1 MAHPE
6 EPTLPE
12 DTGQRKNK
20 NMEEL
25 MKMIVRRTALAV
37 CTLVLAVILPTAASA
52 ACTGFDDLP
61 ETADCYESVM
71 YLAEHEITQG
81 TGNGYFSPDAPVTVR
96 QWAMMLCRAYDVK
109 VEGNSW
115 SDLSQSAVEQS
126 YRKGWL
132 NETALSAPNI
142 QLCRGALLKSA
153 FAAAKIPV
161 YDSVLYAGGV
171 SLPDYENCI
180 RIGKEL
186 QLCGE
191 ANTANEI
198 VTRRDAAMLLH
209 AILTRAFTV
218 EAPPAPVALVNAAG
232 VNINDYL
239 VALRQVPEPM
249 LAAFN
254 AAGWTYRIDFDYI
267 SELSKQLNMSCIG
280 ATNYSQKTIYISEAS
295 ATLHE
300 FGHFLDWTLGFPAE
314 HEQLFRA
321 EAAAAPLRNYAKTN
335 AREYFADCFAY
346 CIIHGNDSEMM
357 ESLRKNAPQTCTYFE
372 ELEKTVGADA
382 FVPNDIANIF

>member
-37 CTLVLAVILPTAASA
+37 CTLVLAVTLSTAASA
-52 ACTGFDDLP
+52 ACTGFDDVP
-61 ETADCYESVM
+61 ETADCFESVM

-171 SLPDYENCI
+171 SLPDHENCI

-218 EAPPAPVALVNAAG
+218 TAPEAPVTLVNAAG
-232 VNINDYL
+232 VNVNDFL
-239 VALRQVPEPM
+239 LELRKLPEQI
-249 LAAFN
+249 LDAFN
-254 AAGWTYRIDFDYI
+254 AAGWTYCIDFDYMGG
-267 SELSKQLNMSCIG
+267 LSKKLNMSCIG

-300 FGHFLDWTLGFPAE
+300 FGHFLDWMLGFPAE

-346 CIIHGNDSEMM
+346 WVKYAENANAISLLQECAPMTYRYM
-357 ESLRKNAPQTCTYFE
+357 EDLMR
-372 ELEKTVGADA
+372 
-382 FVPNDIANIF
+382 IANRL

>member
-1 MAHPE
+1 
-6 EPTLPE
+6 
-12 DTGQRKNK
+12 
-20 NMEEL
+20 

-37 CTLVLAVILPTAASA
+37 CTLVLALILSTAASG
-52 ACTGFDDLP
+52 ACTGFDDVL

-81 TGNGYFSPDAPVTVR
+81 TGNGCFSPDAPVTTS
-96 QWAMMLCRAYDVK
+96 QWAVMLCRAYGM
-109 VEGNSW
+109 ETNGSSW
-115 SDLSQSAVEQS
+115 SELSQNAVEQS

-142 QLCRGALLKSA
+142 QLCRGALLKSV

-171 SLPDYENCI
+171 SLPDHENCI

-198 VTRRDAAMLLH
+198 VTRRDAVMLLH

-239 VALRQVPEPM
+239 LALRQVPEPV
-249 LAAFN
+249 LATFN
-254 AAGWTYRIDFDYI
+254 AAGWTYCIDFEYI
-267 SELSKQLNMSCIG
+267 SELRKQLDMSCIG

-300 FGHFLDWTLGFPAE
+300 FGHFLDYALGFPAE
-314 HEQLFRA
+314 HERLYLA
-321 EAAAAPLRNYAKTN
+321 ESQNSSLRDYAKTN
-335 AREYFADCFAY
+335 SREFFADCFVYWITYSA
-346 CIIHGNDSEMM
+346 DKKRMDDF
-357 ESLRKNAPQTCTYFE
+357 RDAAPQTYAYMKNLATNNW
-372 ELEKTVGADA
+372 GA
-382 FVPNDIANIF
+382 

>member
-1 MAHPE
+1 
-6 EPTLPE
+6 
-12 DTGQRKNK
+12 
-20 NMEEL
+20 

-37 CTLVLAVILPTAASA
+37 CTLVLAVILPTAAFA
-52 ACTGFDDLP
+52 AYTGFDDVP
-61 ETADCYESVM
+61 ETADCFESV
-71 YLAEHEITQG
+71 
-81 TGNGYFSPDAPVTVR
+81 VTVR

-171 SLPDYENCI
+171 SLPDHENCI

-191 ANTANEI
+191 EDDANEI

-209 AILTRAFTV
+209 AILTRAFAVT
-218 EAPPAPVALVNAAG
+218 APAAPVTLVNAAD

-239 VALRQVPEPM
+239 LALRQVPEPM
-249 LAAFN
+249 LAAFEV
-254 AAGWTYRIDFDYI
+254 AGWTYRIDFDYI

-280 ATNYSQKTIYISEAS
+280 ASN
-295 ATLHE
+295 
-300 FGHFLDWTLGFPAE
+300 
-314 HEQLFRA
+314 
-321 EAAAAPLRNYAKTN
+321 
-335 AREYFADCFAY
+335 
-346 CIIHGNDSEMM
+346 
-357 ESLRKNAPQTCTYFE
+357 
-372 ELEKTVGADA
+372 
-382 FVPNDIANIF
+382 

>member
-52 ACTGFDDLP
+52 ACTRFDDVP
-61 ETADCYESVM
+61 ESADCYESVM

-81 TGNGYFSPDAPVTVR
+81 TGNGCFSPDAPVTVR

-109 VEGNSW
+109 VEGSSW
-115 SDLSQSAVEQS
+115 SDLSQSAVEQV

-153 FAAAKIPV
+153 FATAKIPV

-171 SLPDYENCI
+171 SLPDHENCI

-218 EAPPAPVALVNAAG
+218 TAPEAPVTLVNAAG

-239 VALRQVPEPM
+239 LTLRQVPEPM
-249 LAAFN
+249 LAAFKV
-254 AAGWTYRIDFDYI
+254 AGWTYRIDFDYI

-280 ATNYSQKTIYISEAS
+280 ATNYSRKTIYISEAS

-300 FGHFLDWTLGFPAE
+300 FGHFLDWMLGFPAE

-346 CIIHGNDSEMM
+346 WVKYAENANAISLLQECAPMTYRYM
-357 ESLRKNAPQTCTYFE
+357 EDLMR
-372 ELEKTVGADA
+372 
-382 FVPNDIANIF
+382 IANRL

>member
-1 MAHPE
+1 
-6 EPTLPE
+6 
-12 DTGQRKNK
+12 
-20 NMEEL
+20 

-71 YLAEHEITQG
+71 YLAECEIAAG
-81 TGNGYFSPDAPVTVR
+81 TGNDCFSPEQLITVE
-96 QWAMMLCRAYDVK
+96 QWAVMLCRAYGAETIGDSWQDVGRSSV
-109 VEGNSW
+109 VE
-115 SDLSQSAVEQS
+115 A
-126 YRKGWL
+126 YRQGWL

-171 SLPDYENCI
+171 SLPDHENCI

-209 AILTRAFTV
+209 AILTRTFTV
-218 EAPPAPVALVNAAG
+218 EAPPATVALVNAAG

-239 VALRQVPEPM
+239 LALRQVPEPV
-249 LAAFN
+249 LATFEV
-254 AAGWTYRIDFDYI
+254 AGWTYRIDFDYI

-280 ATNYSQKTIYISEAS
+280 ASNYSQKTIYISEAS

-300 FGHFLDWTLGFPAE
+300 FGHFLDWTRGFPAE

-321 EAAAAPLRNYAKTN
+321 EAAAAPLRDYAKTN

-346 CIIHGNDSEMM
+346 WVKYAGNTNAISLLQECAPMTYRYM
-357 ESLRKNAPQTCTYFE
+357 EDLMR
-372 ELEKTVGADA
+372 
-382 FVPNDIANIF
+382 IAN

>member
-1 MAHPE
+1 
-6 EPTLPE
+6 
-12 DTGQRKNK
+12 
-20 NMEEL
+20 

-81 TGNGYFSPDAPVTVR
+81 TGNGCFSPDAPVTTS
-96 QWAMMLCRAYDVK
+96 QWAVMLCRAYG
-109 VEGNSW
+109 VETKGNSW
-115 SDLSQSAVEQS
+115 SELSKSAVEQS

-132 NETALSAPNI
+132 NETALSTPNI

-171 SLPDYENCI
+171 SLPDHENCI

-186 QLCGE
+186 QLCSE
-191 ANTANEI
+191 EDDANEI

-239 VALRQVPEPM
+239 LALRQVPEPM

-280 ATNYSQKTIYISEAS
+280 ATNYSQKTIYLSDAS

-300 FGHFLDWTLGFPAE
+300 FGHFLDWTLGIPAK
-314 HEQLFRA
+314 HEQLYLA
-321 EAAAAPLRNYAKTN
+321 EAQNSGLRDYSKTN
-335 AREYFADCFAY
+335 AREYFADCFDY
-346 CIIHGNDSEMM
+346 WITHGSNSEMM
-357 ESLRKNAPQTCTYFE
+357 EHLRKNAPQTWAYFE
-372 ELEKTVGADA
+372 ALEKNNWSG
-382 FVPNDIANIF
+382 

>member
-1 MAHPE
+1 
-6 EPTLPE
+6 
-12 DTGQRKNK
+12 
-20 NMEEL
+20 
-25 MKMIVRRTALAV
+25 MKTIVRRTALAV
-37 CTLVLAVILPTAASA
+37 CTLALALILPIAASA
-52 ACTGFDDLP
+52 ACAGFDDVP
-61 ETADCYESVM
+61 ESADCYESVM

-81 TGNGYFSPDAPVTVR
+81 TGNGCFSPDAPVTVR

-109 VEGNSW
+109 VEGSSW
-115 SDLSQSAVEQS
+115 SNLSQSAVEQA

-171 SLPDYENCI
+171 SLPDHENCI

-218 EAPPAPVALVNAAG
+218 TAPEAPVTLVNAAG
-232 VNINDYL
+232 VNVNDFL
-239 VALRQVPEPM
+239 LELRKLPEQI
-249 LAAFN
+249 LDAFN
-254 AAGWTYRIDFDYI
+254 AAGWTYCIDFDYMGG
-267 SELSKQLNMSCIG
+267 LSKKLNMSCIG

-300 FGHFLDWTLGFPAE
+300 FGHFLDWMLGFPAE

-346 CIIHGNDSEMM
+346 WVKYAENANAISLLQECAPMTYRYM
-357 ESLRKNAPQTCTYFE
+357 EDLMR
-372 ELEKTVGADA
+372 
-382 FVPNDIANIF
+382 IANRL

>member
-1 MAHPE
+1 
-6 EPTLPE
+6 
-12 DTGQRKNK
+12 
-20 NMEEL
+20 
-25 MKMIVRRTALAV
+25 MKMIVRRTVLAV
-37 CTLVLAVILPTAASA
+37 CTVVLAVILPTAASA

-81 TGNGYFSPDAPVTVR
+81 TGNGCFSPDAPVMVR
-96 QWAMMLCRAYDVK
+96 QWAVMLCRAYEVK
-109 VEGNSW
+109 VEGSSW
-115 SDLSQSAVEQS
+115 GDLSQSAVEQS
-126 YRKGWL
+126 YRRGWL

-171 SLPDYENCI
+171 SLPNHENCI

-191 ANTANEI
+191 EDDANEI

-239 VALRQVPEPM
+239 LALRQVPEPV
-249 LAAFN
+249 LATFN

-314 HEQLFRA
+314 HEQLYLA
-321 EAAAAPLRNYAKTN
+321 EAQTSGLRDYAKTN
-335 AREYFADCFAY
+335 AGEYFADCFAY
-346 CIIHGNDSEMM
+346 WIAYSGNEKRM
-357 ESLRKNAPQTCTYFE
+357 EAFRNAAPQTWAYMKKLATNNW
-372 ELEKTVGADA
+372 GA
-382 FVPNDIANIF
+382 

>member
-1 MAHPE
+1 
-6 EPTLPE
+6 
-12 DTGQRKNK
+12 
-20 NMEEL
+20 
-25 MKMIVRRTALAV
+25 MKTIVRRTALAV
-37 CTLVLAVILPTAASA
+37 CTLALALILPTAASA
-52 ACTGFDDLP
+52 ACAGFDDVP
-61 ETADCYESVM
+61 ESADCYESVM

-81 TGNGYFSPDAPVTVR
+81 TGNGCFSPDAPVTVR

-109 VEGNSW
+109 VEGSSW
-115 SDLSQSAVEQS
+115 SDLSQSAVEQA

-171 SLPDYENCI
+171 SLPDHENCI

-218 EAPPAPVALVNAAG
+218 TAPEAPVTLVNAAG
-232 VNINDYL
+232 VNVNDFL
-239 VALRQVPEPM
+239 LELRKLPEQI
-249 LAAFN
+249 LDAFN
-254 AAGWTYRIDFDYI
+254 AAGWTYCIDFDYMGG
-267 SELSKQLNMSCIG
+267 LSKKLNMSCIG

-300 FGHFLDWTLGFPAE
+300 FGHFLDWMLGFPAE

-346 CIIHGNDSEMM
+346 WVKYAENANAISLLQECAPMTYRYM
-357 ESLRKNAPQTCTYFE
+357 EDLMR
-372 ELEKTVGADA
+372 
-382 FVPNDIANIF
+382 IAN

>member
-1 MAHPE
+1 
-6 EPTLPE
+6 
-12 DTGQRKNK
+12 
-20 NMEEL
+20 
-25 MKMIVRRTALAV
+25 MKTIVRRTALAV
-37 CTLVLAVILPTAASA
+37 CTLVLSLILPTAASA
-52 ACTGFDDLP
+52 ACAGFDDVP
-61 ETADCYESVM
+61 ESADCYESVI
-71 YLAEHEITQG
+71 YLAECEIAAG
-81 TGNGYFSPDAPVTVR
+81 TGNDCFSPEQLITVE
-96 QWAMMLCRAYDVK
+96 QWAVMLCRAYGAETIGDSWQDVGRSSV
-109 VEGNSW
+109 VE
-115 SDLSQSAVEQS
+115 A
-126 YRKGWL
+126 YRQGWL
-132 NETALSAPNI
+132 NETALSTPNI

-239 VALRQVPEPM
+239 LALRQVPEPV
-249 LAAFN
+249 LATFN

-335 AREYFADCFAY
+335 VREYFADCFAY
-346 CIIHGNDSEMM
+346 WVKYAENANAISLLQECAPMTYRYM
-357 ESLRKNAPQTCTYFE
+357 EDLMR
-372 ELEKTVGADA
+372 
-382 FVPNDIANIF
+382 IAN

>member
-37 CTLVLAVILPTAASA
+37 CTLVLAVTLSTAASA
-52 ACTGFDDLP
+52 ACTGFDDVP

-71 YLAEHEITQG
+71 YLAEHEIAAG
-81 TGNGYFSPDAPVTVR
+81 TGNDCFSPEQLITVE
-96 QWAMMLCRAYDVK
+96 QWAVMLCRAYG
-109 VEGNSW
+109 VETKGNSW
-115 SDLSQSAVEQS
+115 SELSQSAVEQS
-126 YRKGWL
+126 YRNGWL

-142 QLCRGALLKSA
+142 QLCRGSLLKSA

-171 SLPDYENCI
+171 SLPDHENCI
-180 RIGKEL
+180 RIGKKL

-191 ANTANEI
+191 EDDANEI

-218 EAPPAPVALVNAAG
+218 EAPPAPVALVNTAG

-239 VALRQVPEPM
+239 LALRQVPEPVI
-249 LAAFN
+249 ATFN

-267 SELSKQLNMSCIG
+267 SGLSKKLNMSCIG
-280 ATNYSQKTIYISEAS
+280 ATDYSQKTIYISEAS

-300 FGHFLDWTLGFPAE
+300 FGHFLDWMLGFPAE

-346 CIIHGNDSEMM
+346 WVKYAGNTNAISLLQECAPLTFRYM
-357 ESLRKNAPQTCTYFE
+357 EEVTILQWP
-372 ELEKTVGADA
+372 D
-382 FVPNDIANIF
+382 

>member
-1 MAHPE
+1 
-6 EPTLPE
+6 
-12 DTGQRKNK
+12 
-20 NMEEL
+20 

-37 CTLVLAVILPTAASA
+37 CTLVLALILPTAASA
-52 ACTGFDDLP
+52 VCTRFDDVP
-61 ETADCYESVM
+61 ETADCYESVI

-81 TGNGYFSPDAPVTVR
+81 TGNGCFSPDAPVTVR
-96 QWAMMLCRAYDVK
+96 QWAMMLCRAYEVK
-109 VEGNSW
+109 VEGSSW
-115 SDLSQSAVEQS
+115 SDLSQSAVEQA

-132 NETALSAPNI
+132 NETALSAPSI

-153 FAAAKIPV
+153 FAAAKIPI
-161 YDSVLYAGGV
+161 YDSALYAGGV
-171 SLPDYENCI
+171 SLPNHENCI

-186 QLCGE
+186 RLCDE
-191 ANTANEI
+191 EDDANEI

-239 VALRQVPEPM
+239 LALRQVPEPV
-249 LAAFN
+249 LATFN
-254 AAGWTYRIDFDYI
+254 AAGWTYCIDFDYMGG
-267 SELSKQLNMSCIG
+267 LSKKLNMSCIG
-280 ATNYSQKTIYISEAS
+280 ATSYGQKTIYISEAS

-300 FGHFLDWTLGFPAE
+300 FGHFLDWMLGFPAE

-321 EAAAAPLRNYAKTN
+321 EAAAAPLRDYAKTN

-346 CIIHGNDSEMM
+346 WVKYAENANAISLLQECAPMTYRYM
-357 ESLRKNAPQTCTYFE
+357 EDLMR
-372 ELEKTVGADA
+372 
-382 FVPNDIANIF
+382 IAN

>member
-1 MAHPE
+1 
-6 EPTLPE
+6 
-12 DTGQRKNK
+12 
-20 NMEEL
+20 
-25 MKMIVRRTALAV
+25 MKTIVRRTALAV
-37 CTLVLAVILPTAASA
+37 CTLALALILPTAASA
-52 ACTGFDDLP
+52 ACAGFDDVL
-61 ETADCYESVM
+61 ESADCYESVM

-81 TGNGYFSPDAPVTVR
+81 TGNGCFSPDAPVTVR

-109 VEGNSW
+109 VEGSSW
-115 SDLSQSAVEQS
+115 SDLSQSAVEQA

-171 SLPDYENCI
+171 SLPDHENCI

-218 EAPPAPVALVNAAG
+218 TAPEAPVTLVNAAG
-232 VNINDYL
+232 VNVNDFL
-239 VALRQVPEPM
+239 LELRKLPEQI
-249 LAAFN
+249 LDAFN
-254 AAGWTYRIDFDYI
+254 AAGWTYCIDFDYMGG
-267 SELSKQLNMSCIG
+267 LSKKLNMSCIG

-300 FGHFLDWTLGFPAE
+300 FGHFLDWTRGFPAE

-346 CIIHGNDSEMM
+346 WVKYAENANAISLLQECAPMTYRYM
-357 ESLRKNAPQTCTYFE
+357 EDLMR
-372 ELEKTVGADA
+372 
-382 FVPNDIANIF
+382 IAN

>member
-1 MAHPE
+1 
-6 EPTLPE
+6 
-12 DTGQRKNK
+12 
-20 NMEEL
+20 
-25 MKMIVRRTALAV
+25 MKMIVRRTVLAV
-37 CTLVLAVILPTAASA
+37 CTLVLALILPTAASA
-52 ACTGFDDLP
+52 ACTGFDDVP
-61 ETADCYESVM
+61 ESADCYESVI
-71 YLAEHEITQG
+71 YLAECEIAAG
-81 TGNGYFSPDAPVTVR
+81 TGNDCFSPEQLITVE
-96 QWAMMLCRAYDVK
+96 QWAVMLCRAYGAETIGDSWQDVGRSSV
-109 VEGNSW
+109 VE
-115 SDLSQSAVEQS
+115 A
-126 YRKGWL
+126 YRQGWL
-132 NETALSAPNI
+132 NETALSTPNI

-239 VALRQVPEPM
+239 LALRQVPEPV
-249 LAAFN
+249 LATFN

-300 FGHFLDWTLGFPAE
+300 FGHFLDWMLGFPAE

-335 AREYFADCFAY
+335 VREYFADCFAY
-346 CIIHGNDSEMM
+346 WVKYAENANAISLLQECAPMTYRYM
-357 ESLRKNAPQTCTYFE
+357 EDLMR
-372 ELEKTVGADA
+372 
-382 FVPNDIANIF
+382 IAN

>member
-249 LAAFN
+249 LAAFKV
-254 AAGWTYRIDFDYI
+254 AGWTYRIDFDYI

-300 FGHFLDWTLGFPAE
+300 FGHFLDWTRGFPAE

-346 CIIHGNDSEMM
+346 WVKYAENANAISLLQECAPMTYRYM
-357 ESLRKNAPQTCTYFE
+357 EDLMR
-372 ELEKTVGADA
+372 
-382 FVPNDIANIF
+382 IAN

>member
-37 CTLVLAVILPTAASA
+37 CTLVLAVILSTAASA
-52 ACTGFDDLP
+52 ACTGFDDVP
-61 ETADCYESVM
+61 ETVDCFESVM

-81 TGNGYFSPDAPVTVR
+81 TGNGCFSPDAPVTVR
-96 QWAMMLCRAYDVK
+96 QWAMMLCRAYEVK
-109 VEGNSW
+109 VEGSSW
-115 SDLSQSAVEQS
+115 SDLSQSAVEQA

-161 YDSVLYAGGV
+161 YDSVLYESGV
-171 SLPDYENCI
+171 SLPNHENCI

-218 EAPPAPVALVNAAG
+218 TAPEAPVTLVNAAG

-239 VALRQVPEPM
+239 LALRQVPEPM
-249 LAAFN
+249 LAAFKV
-254 AAGWTYRIDFDYI
+254 AGWTYRIDFDYI

-280 ATNYSQKTIYISEAS
+280 ATNYSQKAIYISEAS

-346 CIIHGNDSEMM
+346 WVKYAGNTNAISLLQECTPMTYRYM
-357 ESLRKNAPQTCTYFE
+357 EDLMR
-372 ELEKTVGADA
+372 
-382 FVPNDIANIF
+382 IAN

>member
-1 MAHPE
+1 
-6 EPTLPE
+6 
-12 DTGQRKNK
+12 
-20 NMEEL
+20 

-37 CTLVLAVILPTAASA
+37 CTLVLAVTLSTAASA
-52 ACTGFDDLP
+52 ACTGFDDVP
-61 ETADCYESVM
+61 ESADCYESVM

-81 TGNGYFSPDAPVTVR
+81 TGNGCFSPDAPVTTS
-96 QWAMMLCRAYDVK
+96 QWAVMLCRAYG
-109 VEGNSW
+109 VETKGNSW
-115 SDLSQSAVEQS
+115 SELSQSAVEQS
-126 YRKGWL
+126 YRNGWL

-142 QLCRGALLKSA
+142 QLCRGSLLKSA

-171 SLPDYENCI
+171 SLPDHENCI
-180 RIGKEL
+180 RIGKKL

-191 ANTANEI
+191 EDDANEI

-218 EAPPAPVALVNAAG
+218 EAPPAPVALVNTAG

-239 VALRQVPEPM
+239 LALRQVPEPVI
-249 LAAFN
+249 ATFN

-280 ATNYSQKTIYISEAS
+280 ATNYSQKTIYLSEAS

-300 FGHFLDWTLGFPAE
+300 FGHFLDWTLGIPAE
-314 HEQLFRA
+314 HEQLYLA
-321 EAAAAPLRNYAKTN
+321 EAQNSGLRDYAKTN
-335 AREYFADCFAY
+335 AREYFADCFDYWIAY
-346 CIIHGNDSEMM
+346 SGNEKRM
-357 ESLRKNAPQTCTYFE
+357 ETFRDAAPQTWAYMKKLATNNW
-372 ELEKTVGADA
+372 GA
-382 FVPNDIANIF
+382 

>member
-1 MAHPE
+1 
-6 EPTLPE
+6 
-12 DTGQRKNK
+12 
-20 NMEEL
+20 
-25 MKMIVRRTALAV
+25 MKTIVRRTALAV
-37 CTLVLAVILPTAASA
+37 CILVLALILPTAASA
-52 ACTGFDDLP
+52 ACTGFDDVP
-61 ETADCYESVM
+61 ETAGCYESVM

-81 TGNGYFSPDAPVTVR
+81 TGNGCFSPDAPMTVR
-96 QWAMMLCRAYDVK
+96 QWAMMLCRAYEVK
-109 VEGNSW
+109 VEGSSW

-171 SLPDYENCI
+171 SLPDHENCI

-191 ANTANEI
+191 EDDANEI

-218 EAPPAPVALVNAAG
+218 ETPPAPVALVNAAG

-239 VALRQVPEPM
+239 LALRQMPEPM

-267 SELSKQLNMSCIG
+267 SELSKQLNMNCIG
-280 ATNYSQKTIYISEAS
+280 AINYSQKTIYISEAS

-300 FGHFLDWTLGFPAE
+300 FGHFLDWMLGFPAE
-314 HEQLFRA
+314 HEQLYLA
-321 EAAAAPLRNYAKTN
+321 EAQNSGLRDYAKTN
-335 AREYFADCFAY
+335 AREYFADCFDY
-346 CIIHGNDSEMM
+346 WITHGSNSEMM
-357 ESLRKNAPQTCTYFE
+357 EHLRKNTPQTWAYFE
-372 ELEKTVGADA
+372 ALEK
-382 FVPNDIANIF
+382 NNWRN

>member
-37 CTLVLAVILPTAASA
+37 CTLVLAVTLSTAASA
-52 ACTGFDDLP
+52 ACTGFDDVP
-61 ETADCYESVM
+61 EFADCYESVM

-81 TGNGYFSPDAPVTVR
+81 TGNGCFSPDAPVTTS
-96 QWAMMLCRAYDVK
+96 QWAVMLCRAYG
-109 VEGNSW
+109 VETNGSTW
-115 SDLSQSAVEQS
+115 SELSQNAVEQS

-132 NETALSAPNI
+132 NETALSAPNT

-153 FAAAKIPV
+153 FAAAKIPI
-161 YDSVLYAGGV
+161 YDGVLYEGGV
-171 SLPDYENCI
+171 SLPNHENCI

-209 AILTRAFTV
+209 AILTRVFTV

-239 VALRQVPEPM
+239 LALWQVPEPV

-300 FGHFLDWTLGFPAE
+300 FGHFLDWMLGFPAE
-314 HEQLFRA
+314 HEQLYLA
-321 EAAAAPLRNYAKTN
+321 EAQNSGLRDYAKTN

-357 ESLRKNAPQTCTYFE
+357 KHLRNNAPQTCTYFE
-372 ELEKTVGADA
+372 ELSP
-382 FVPNDIANIF
+382 FL

>member
-1 MAHPE
+1 
-6 EPTLPE
+6 
-12 DTGQRKNK
+12 
-20 NMEEL
+20 

-37 CTLVLAVILPTAASA
+37 CTLVLALILPAAASA
-52 ACTGFDDLP
+52 ACTGFDDVP
-61 ETADCYESVM
+61 ESADCYESVI
-71 YLAEHEITQG
+71 YLAKCEIAAG
-81 TGNGYFSPDAPVTVR
+81 TGNDCFSPEQLITVE
-96 QWAMMLCRAYDVK
+96 QWAVMLCRAYGAETIGDSWQDVGRSSV
-109 VEGNSW
+109 VE
-115 SDLSQSAVEQS
+115 A
-126 YRKGWL
+126 YRQGWL
-132 NETALSAPNI
+132 NETAISAPNI

-171 SLPDYENCI
+171 SLPDHENCI

-209 AILTRAFTV
+209 AILTRTFTV

-232 VNINDYL
+232 ININDYL
-239 VALRQVPEPM
+239 LALRQVPEPV
-249 LAAFN
+249 LATFN
-254 AAGWTYRIDFDYI
+254 ATGWTYRIDFDYI

-280 ATNYSQKTIYISEAS
+280 ATNYSQKTIYLSEAS

-335 AREYFADCFAY
+335 VREYFADCFAY
-346 CIIHGNDSEMM
+346 WVKYAENANAISLLQECAPMTYRYM
-357 ESLRKNAPQTCTYFE
+357 EDLMR
-372 ELEKTVGADA
+372 
-382 FVPNDIANIF
+382 IAN

>member
-12 DTGQRKNK
+12 DTEQRKNK

-25 MKMIVRRTALAV
+25 MKMIVRRTVPAV
-37 CTLVLAVILPTAASA
+37 CILVLALILPAAASA
-52 ACTGFDDLP
+52 ACTGFDDVP

-81 TGNGYFSPDAPVTVR
+81 TGNGCFSPDAPVTVR
-96 QWAMMLCRAYDVK
+96 QWVMMLCRAYDVK
-109 VEGNSW
+109 IEGSSW
-115 SDLSQSAVEQS
+115 GDLSQSAVDQS

-161 YDSVLYAGGV
+161 YDSVLYTGGV

-191 ANTANEI
+191 EDDANEI

-209 AILTRAFTV
+209 AILTRAFAVT
-218 EAPPAPVALVNAAG
+218 APAAPVTLVNAAG

-239 VALRQVPEPM
+239 LALRQVPEPM
-249 LAAFN
+249 LAAFEV
-254 AAGWTYRIDFDYI
+254 AGWTYRIDFNYI

-346 CIIHGNDSEMM
+346 WVKYAENANAISLLQECAPMTYRYM
-357 ESLRKNAPQTCTYFE
+357 EDLMR
-372 ELEKTVGADA
+372 
-382 FVPNDIANIF
+382 IAN